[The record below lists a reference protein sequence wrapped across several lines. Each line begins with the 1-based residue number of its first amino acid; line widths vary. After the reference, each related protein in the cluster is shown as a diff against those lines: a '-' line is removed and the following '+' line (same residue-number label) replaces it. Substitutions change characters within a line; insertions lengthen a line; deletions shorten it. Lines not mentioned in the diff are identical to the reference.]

1 MQFRFGFHSCVTG
14 PLLACQETPSN
25 FSVKQRQIYILGTL
39 LVLLS
44 MMLSLHSKTP
54 ADCVCLCLIHRFVA
68 IIAQKRTKLHRRQPS
83 RMENWNKDR
92 PSASGLGNE
101 RKCVRVSPENW
112 FIAMLPLRR
121 CATER
126 WRYNKA
132 QYMYTF
138 ASRLAS
144 FIHILFRKVHPNGMR
159 VAFTHDDDTTY
170 CAVYCVCVCVCVRLP
185 APTGW
190 KYFSCF
196 WRYFSRFIFVFSRSL
211 RFFWCARAQR
221 TTQVEHNMNLQCAEQ
236 RWAQQTRRT
245 HKKSRFKRRIFI
257 AHFWSLVML
266 CVCAI
271 AKMNFRFIREYF

>member
-1 MQFRFGFHSCVTG
+1 MHRSLHMSMTITRNFIRIFIPCVTVSDMQFRFGFHSCVTG

-159 VAFTHDDDTTY
+159 VAFIHDDDTTY
-170 CAVYCVCVCVCVRLP
+170 CAVYCVLCLCVCVCAFASSDWMEIFQLFLTLFFSLYIRLF
-185 APTGW
+185 T
-190 KYFSCF
+190 
-196 WRYFSRFIFVFSRSL
+196 FVTVL
-211 RFFWCARAQR
+211 LVCARPAHDTSR
-221 TTQVEHNMNLQCAEQ
+221 T
-236 RWAQQTRRT
+236 
-245 HKKSRFKRRIFI
+245 
-257 AHFWSLVML
+257 
-266 CVCAI
+266 
-271 AKMNFRFIREYF
+271 